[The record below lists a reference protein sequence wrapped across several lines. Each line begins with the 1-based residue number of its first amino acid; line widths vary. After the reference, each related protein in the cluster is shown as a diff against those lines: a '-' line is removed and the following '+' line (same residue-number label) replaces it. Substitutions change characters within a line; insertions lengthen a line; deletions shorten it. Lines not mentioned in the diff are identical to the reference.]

1 MTKSAST
8 KPYLVRAIYEWCVA
22 EQFTPYLLVKIDQ
35 NTLAPRAFIKDGK
48 ILINL
53 SPESIKDLLMG
64 DEAITFTARFNG
76 APENLYLPIS
86 AIEGIYAK
94 ENGEGLFFEVKEDQE
109 IDSKE
114 IKKSPNKPKLTLVKS

>member
-35 NTLAPRAFIKDGK
+35 NTLAPRAFIRDGK
-48 ILINL
+48 ILLNL

>member
-1 MTKSAST
+1 MAKSAST

-48 ILINL
+48 ILLNL

-76 APENLYLPIS
+76 APENLYVPIS
-86 AIEGIYAK
+86 AVEGIYAK

-114 IKKSPNKPKLTLVKS
+114 TKKSPNKPKLTLVKS

>member
-1 MTKSAST
+1 MAKSAST

-22 EQFTPYLLVKIDQ
+22 EQHTPYLLVKIDQ

-48 ILINL
+48 ILLNL
-53 SPESIKDLLMG
+53 SPGSIKDLLMG

>member
-1 MTKSAST
+1 MAKSAST

-22 EQFTPYLLVKIDQ
+22 EKHTPYLLVKIDQ

-48 ILINL
+48 ILLNL
-53 SPESIKDLLMG
+53 SPGSIKDLLMG

-86 AIEGIYAK
+86 AVEGIYAK
-94 ENGEGLFFEVKEDQE
+94 ENGEGSFFEAKEDQE
-109 IDSKE
+109 LGSAE
-114 IKKSPNKPKLTLVKS
+114 TKKSPNKPKLTLVKS

>member
-1 MTKSAST
+1 MAKSAST

-22 EQFTPYLLVKIDQ
+22 EQFTPYLLVKVDQ
-35 NTLAPRAFIKDGK
+35 NTLAPKAFIKDGK
-48 ILINL
+48 ILLNL

-64 DEAITFTARFNG
+64 GEAITFTARFNG

-86 AIEGIYAK
+86 AVEGIYAK

-109 IDSKE
+109 IRSKE
-114 IKKSPNKPKLTLVKS
+114 TKKSPNKPKLTLVKS

>member
-1 MTKSAST
+1 MAKSAST

-22 EQFTPYLLVKIDQ
+22 EQFTPYLLVKVDQ

-48 ILINL
+48 ILLNL

-86 AIEGIYAK
+86 AVEGIYAK

-114 IKKSPNKPKLTLVKS
+114 TKKSPNKPKLTLVKS

>member
-1 MTKSAST
+1 MAKSAST

-22 EQFTPYLLVKIDQ
+22 EQYTPYLLVKIDQ

-48 ILINL
+48 ILLNL
-53 SPESIKDLLMG
+53 SPESIKELLMG

-86 AIEGIYAK
+86 AVEGIYAK

-114 IKKSPNKPKLTLVKS
+114 TKKSPNKPKLTLVKS

>member
-35 NTLAPRAFIKDGK
+35 NTLAPKAFIKDGK
-48 ILINL
+48 ILLNL

-94 ENGEGLFFEVKEDQE
+94 ENGEGLFFEVRENQE

>member
-1 MTKSAST
+1 MAKSAST

-22 EQFTPYLLVKIDQ
+22 EQFTPYLLVKVDQ

-48 ILINL
+48 ILLNL
-53 SPESIKDLLMG
+53 SPESIKDLLMR

-86 AIEGIYAK
+86 AVEGIYAK

-109 IDSKE
+109 ISSKE
-114 IKKSPNKPKLTLVKS
+114 TKKSPNKPKLTLVKS

>member
-1 MTKSAST
+1 MAKSAST

-22 EQFTPYLLVKIDQ
+22 EQFTPYLLVKADQ

-48 ILINL
+48 ILLNL

>member
-48 ILINL
+48 ILLNFC
-53 SPESIKDLLMG
+53 PESIKDLLMG

>member
-1 MTKSAST
+1 MAKSAST
-8 KPYLVRAIYEWCVA
+8 KPYLVRAIYEWCIA
-22 EQFTPYLLVKIDQ
+22 EQFTPYLLVKIDK

-48 ILINL
+48 ILLNL

-86 AIEGIYAK
+86 AVEGIYAK
-94 ENGEGLFFEVKEDQE
+94 ENGEGLFFEVKEDHQ

-114 IKKSPNKPKLTLVKS
+114 TKKSPNKPKLTLVKS

>member
-48 ILINL
+48 ILLNL

-114 IKKSPNKPKLTLVKS
+114 TKKSPNKPKLTLVKS

>member
-22 EQFTPYLLVKIDQ
+22 EQFTPYLLVKADQ

-48 ILINL
+48 ILLNL

-76 APENLYLPIS
+76 TPENLYLPIS
-86 AIEGIYAK
+86 AVEGIYAK

-114 IKKSPNKPKLTLVKS
+114 SKKSPNKPKLTLVKS

>member
-48 ILINL
+48 ILLNL

-76 APENLYLPIS
+76 TPENLYLPIS
-86 AIEGIYAK
+86 AVEGIYAK

-114 IKKSPNKPKLTLVKS
+114 SKKSPNKPKLTLVKS

>member
-22 EQFTPYLLVKIDQ
+22 EQYTPYLLVKIDQ

-48 ILINL
+48 ILLNL
-53 SPESIKDLLMG
+53 SPESIKDLLIG
-64 DEAITFTARFNG
+64 GEAITFTARFNG

-86 AIEGIYAK
+86 AVEGIYAK

-109 IDSKE
+109 IDSKQA
-114 IKKSPNKPKLTLVKS
+114 KKSPNKPKLTLVKS

>member
-22 EQFTPYLLVKIDQ
+22 EQYTPYLLVKIDQ

-48 ILINL
+48 ILLNL

-64 DEAITFTARFNG
+64 DEAISFTARFNG
-76 APENLYLPIS
+76 TPENLYLPIS
-86 AIEGIYAK
+86 AVEGIYAK

-114 IKKSPNKPKLTLVKS
+114 TKKSPNKPKLTLVKS

>member
-1 MTKSAST
+1 MAKSAST

-22 EQFTPYLLVKIDQ
+22 EQFTPYLLVKADQ

-48 ILINL
+48 ILLNL

-64 DEAITFTARFNG
+64 DEALTFTARFNG

-86 AIEGIYAK
+86 AVEGIYAK

-109 IDSKE
+109 IGSKE

>member
-48 ILINL
+48 ILLNL

-86 AIEGIYAK
+86 AIEVIYAK

>member
-48 ILINL
+48 ILLNL

-94 ENGEGLFFEVKEDQE
+94 ENGEGLFFEVREDQE

>member
-1 MTKSAST
+1 MAKSAST

-22 EQFTPYLLVKIDQ
+22 GQFTPYLLVKADQ

-48 ILINL
+48 ILLNL

-86 AIEGIYAK
+86 AVEGIYAK

-109 IDSKE
+109 IGSKE
-114 IKKSPNKPKLTLVKS
+114 TKKSPNKPKLTLVKS

>member
-22 EQFTPYLLVKIDQ
+22 EQYTPYLLVKIDQ

-48 ILINL
+48 ILLNL

-76 APENLYLPIS
+76 VPENLYLPIS
-86 AIEGIYAK
+86 AVEGIYAK

-109 IDSKE
+109 IDSTE
-114 IKKSPNKPKLTLVKS
+114 TKKSPNKPKLTLVKS

>member
-48 ILINL
+48 ILLNL

-86 AIEGIYAK
+86 AVEGIYAK

-109 IDSKE
+109 IDL
-114 IKKSPNKPKLTLVKS
+114 KKTKKITQ

>member
-48 ILINL
+48 ILLNL
-53 SPESIKDLLMG
+53 SPESIKDLLIG

-86 AIEGIYAK
+86 AVEGIYAK

-109 IDSKE
+109 IDSKKT
-114 IKKSPNKPKLTLVKS
+114 KKSPNKPKLTLVKS

>member
-1 MTKSAST
+1 MAKSAST

-22 EQFTPYLLVKIDQ
+22 EQYTPYLLVKIDQ

-48 ILINL
+48 ILLNL
-53 SPESIKDLLMG
+53 SPGSIKDLLMG

-86 AIEGIYAK
+86 AVEGIYAK
-94 ENGEGLFFEVKEDQE
+94 ENGEGLFFEAKEDQE
-109 IDSKE
+109 LGSAE
-114 IKKSPNKPKLTLVKS
+114 TKKSPNS

>member
-22 EQFTPYLLVKIDQ
+22 EQFTPYLLVKADQ

-48 ILINL
+48 ILLNL

-76 APENLYLPIS
+76 APENLYLPI
-86 AIEGIYAK
+86 AAVEGIYAK

-114 IKKSPNKPKLTLVKS
+114 SKKSPNKPKLTLVKS

>member
-1 MTKSAST
+1 MAKSAST

-22 EQFTPYLLVKIDQ
+22 EQYTPYLLVKIDQ

-48 ILINL
+48 ILLNL

-64 DEAITFTARFNG
+64 DEVITFTARFNG

-86 AIEGIYAK
+86 AVEGIYAK

-114 IKKSPNKPKLTLVKS
+114 TKKSPNKPKLTLVKS

>member
-1 MTKSAST
+1 MAKSAST

-22 EQFTPYLLVKIDQ
+22 EQYTPYLLVKIDQ

-48 ILINL
+48 ILLNL

-64 DEAITFTARFNG
+64 DEAITFSARFNG

-86 AIEGIYAK
+86 AVEGIYAK

-114 IKKSPNKPKLTLVKS
+114 TKKSPNKPKLTLVKS

>member
-48 ILINL
+48 ILLNL

-86 AIEGIYAK
+86 AVEGIYAK

-114 IKKSPNKPKLTLVKS
+114 TKKSPNKPKLTLVKS

>member
-22 EQFTPYLLVKIDQ
+22 EQYTPYLLVKIDQ

-48 ILINL
+48 ILLNL

-64 DEAITFTARFNG
+64 DEVISFTARFNG
-76 APENLYLPIS
+76 TPENLYLPIS
-86 AIEGIYAK
+86 AVEGIYAK

-114 IKKSPNKPKLTLVKS
+114 TKKSPNKPKLTLVKS

>member
-1 MTKSAST
+1 MAKSAST

-22 EQFTPYLLVKIDQ
+22 EQFTPYLLVKVDQ

-48 ILINL
+48 ILLNL

-86 AIEGIYAK
+86 AVEGIYAK

-109 IDSKE
+109 ISSKE
-114 IKKSPNKPKLTLVKS
+114 TKKSPNKPKLTLVKS

>member
-1 MTKSAST
+1 MAKSAST

-22 EQFTPYLLVKIDQ
+22 EQHTPYLLVKIDQ

-48 ILINL
+48 ILLNL
-53 SPESIKDLLMG
+53 SPGSIKDLLMG

-86 AIEGIYAK
+86 AVEGIYAK
-94 ENGEGLFFEVKEDQE
+94 ENGEGLFFEGKEDQE
-109 IDSKE
+109 LGSAE
-114 IKKSPNKPKLTLVKS
+114 TKKSPNKPKLTLVKS

>member
-48 ILINL
+48 ILLNL

-94 ENGEGLFFEVKEDQE
+94 ENGEGLFFEVEEDQE